1 MNTPEI
7 KYQKYNIYFAKLL
20 NLIMDLNEGQQRSLL
35 KEVEEK
41 YVQEKRGH
49 VRKACRVPV
58 RYINKDRIYSSFIIN
73 LSRDGCFI
81 ETEYPLFEGD
91 EILMDV
97 GFDSQ
102 NKAFRIKGVV
112 AHVNRMGVGIKYKEM
127 IMINSKD

>member
-1 MNTPEI
+1 MSTPEI

-20 NLIMDLNEGQQRSLL
+20 NLIIELNEEQQRSLL

-41 YVQEKRGH
+41 YLKEKRNH
-49 VRKACRVPV
+49 IRKTCRVPV
-58 RYINKDRIYSSFIIN
+58 RYINKDRIWSSFIIN
-73 LSRDGCFI
+73 LSQDGCFI
-81 ETEYPLFEGD
+81 ETKDPLFKGD

-97 GFDSQ
+97 GFDSK

-127 IMINSKD
+127 IMINGKD